1 MGLSV
6 IAFVGPTS
14 FMGQASGTSIILGGW
29 DSFSHVSEASC
40 TFMPSLG
47 FSASSGHHCLL
58 SIRSDIV
65 RVILG
70 FPCS

>member
-1 MGLSV
+1 
-6 IAFVGPTS
+6 
-14 FMGQASGTSIILGGW
+14 MGQASGTSIILGGW
-29 DSFSHVSEASC
+29 DSFTHVREAHHAHSC
-40 TFMPSLG
+40 RSLG

-70 FPCS
+70 FPCSCWSPIVIHICIL